1 MGDLVVGIDV
11 GTTKVAAIVGEV
23 RADDVYVV
31 GVGLEPS
38 RGMKRGVVTDIAQL
52 AQAIGAAV
60 HKAERS
66 SGYDISR
73 AFVSLAGSQVKSISS
88 RGTVGLVPNRGI
100 RAEDMEKAL
109 DSARTIAVPHTH
121 EIVAVVPRSFAIDD
135 HTIRAPLG
143 MFGFRLDVEVC
154 VITTLSTVVSNL
166 EQAVRAAGVF
176 PDRFILNALAAG
188 DCVLTTEEREM
199 GVVVIDIGGGT
210 SDLAIYCDA
219 VPWFV
224 SVVPIGGDLITN
236 DITHLVHVPFEVA
249 ESVKLQHGHAVVKD
263 VSESD
268 TFVVQPFGEG
278 MPTEFH
284 RRELANVIEQRTEEL
299 FDHVRKEIKHSG
311 LDDVLR
317 AGAVITGG
325 GSQLPGIKEIAA
337 RVLDCPVRL
346 ARPDRITGMADSL
359 RTPAYSTS
367 IGLLRLGL
375 QMDSVGVQPAAPNGN
390 ARSGGFGTF
399 FGNLF
404 RRLLPEEGDER

>member
-11 GTTKVAAIVGEV
+11 GTTKIAAIVGEV

-31 GVGLEPS
+31 GVGIEPS
-38 RGMKRGVVTDIAQL
+38 RGMKRGVVTDIALL
-52 AQAIGAAV
+52 AQSIGAAV

-73 AFVSLAGSQVKSISS
+73 AFVSLAGSQVKSTSS
-88 RGTVGLVPNRGI
+88 VGSVGLVPNRGI

-121 EIVAVVPRSFAIDD
+121 EIVAVIPRSFAIDG
-135 HTIRAPLG
+135 HPIRSPLG

-188 DCVLTTEEREM
+188 DCVLTAEEREM
-199 GVVVIDIGGGT
+199 GVAVIDIGGGT
-210 SDLAIYCDA
+210 SDLAIYCDG

-224 SVVPIGGDLITN
+224 SVVPIGGDLVTN
-236 DITHLVHVPFEVA
+236 DITHLMHVPFDAA
-249 ESVKLQHGHAVVKD
+249 ESVKLQHGHAVERD
-263 VSESD
+263 VSDSD

-278 MPTEFH
+278 MPTQVH
-284 RRELANVIEQRTEEL
+284 RRELAYAIEKRTEEL
-299 FDHVRKEIKHSG
+299 FEHVRREIKHSG
-311 LDDVLR
+311 LDDMLR

-325 GSQLPGIKEIAA
+325 GSQLSGIKDVAA

-346 ARPDRITGMADSL
+346 ARPDRLTGMADSL

-367 IGLLRLGL
+367 VGLLRLGL
-375 QMDSVGVQPAAPNGN
+375 QMDSVGVQPTQQNGN
-390 ARSGGFGTF
+390 ARPGGLGRLFG
-399 FGNLF
+399 GLVS
-404 RRLLPEEGDER
+404 RLLPEDGDKR

>member
-11 GTTKVAAIVGEV
+11 GTTKVATIVGEV
-23 RADDVYVV
+23 RQDDVYVV
-31 GVGLEPS
+31 GVGIEPS
-38 RGMKRGVVTDIAQL
+38 RGMKRGVVTDITQL
-52 AQAIGAAV
+52 SQAISASV

-73 AFVSLAGSQVKSISS
+73 AFVSLAGSQVKSTSS
-88 RGTVGLVPNRGI
+88 RGTVGLVPNRGV

-109 DSARTIAVPHTH
+109 NGARTIAVPHTH
-121 EIVAVVPRSFAIDD
+121 EIVAVIPRSFGIDD
-135 HTIRAPLG
+135 QAIRSPLG

-166 EQAVRAAGVF
+166 EQAVRAAGIF

-188 DCVLTTEEREM
+188 DCVLTPTERDM

-210 SDLAIYCDA
+210 SDLAIYCEG

-236 DITHLVHVPFEVA
+236 DITHLLHVPFEAA
-249 ESVKLQHGHAVVKD
+249 ESVKLQHGHAIEREI
-263 VSESD
+263 SEID

-278 MPTEFH
+278 LPTEVH
-284 RRELANVIEQRTEEL
+284 RRELAMVIQERATEL
-299 FDHVRKEIKHSG
+299 FEYTRKEIKHSG
-311 LDDVLR
+311 LDDMLR

-325 GSQLPGIKEIAA
+325 GSQLPGIKDIAA

-346 ARPDRITGMADSL
+346 AQPDKLTGMADSL
-359 RTPAYSTS
+359 HTPAYSTS
-367 IGLLRLGL
+367 VGLLSFGL
-375 QMDSVGVQPAAPNGN
+375 QMDNVAAQPAAANGN
-390 ARSGGFGTF
+390 RKSGRLGGFLG
-399 FGNLF
+399 GLL
-404 RRLLPEEGDER
+404 RGLLPGDGDGQ